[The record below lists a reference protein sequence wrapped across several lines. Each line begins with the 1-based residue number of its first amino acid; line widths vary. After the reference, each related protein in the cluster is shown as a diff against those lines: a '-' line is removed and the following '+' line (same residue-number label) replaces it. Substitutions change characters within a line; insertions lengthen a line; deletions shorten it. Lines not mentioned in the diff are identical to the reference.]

1 MGGGD
6 FTIKN
11 KIILP
16 VVAFAVITASLFT
29 AANVFAQDANSYPPI
44 VQKLAQRFNLNE
56 DDVKAVFDEAKQEK
70 KAKMQSSFE
79 DFLNQAIKDGKITE
93 NQKQKILEKRKELQ
107 TDRLNKKGD
116 LQKWAQENNI
126 NLEYLFGGRRG
137 HFKSR
142 GGMDEIG

>member
-6 FTIKN
+6 FTIRN

-16 VVAFAVITASLFT
+16 VVALAIITASLFT
-29 AANVFAQDANSYPPI
+29 VANVFAQDANSYPPI

-70 KAKMQSSFE
+70 KAKMQASFD
-79 DFLNQAIKDGKITE
+79 DFLNQAVKDGKITE
-93 NQKQKILEKRKELQ
+93 DQKQKILEKREGLK
-107 TDRLNKKGD
+107 TSRLNKKED

-126 NLEYLFGGRRG
+126 NLEYLFGVRRG
-137 HFKSR
+137 HFKGM
-142 GGMDEIG
+142 GGSWVK